1 MRTKKRMSALLPPT
15 PCTPE
20 MREQMVMIAGM
31 QGRSIA
37 DIQRDA
43 ISLFLSNIGSKTI
56 NNDNLIVETA
66 EAQPA

>member
-1 MRTKKRMSALLPPT
+1 MRTKKRMSAQLPPT

-20 MREQMVMIAGM
+20 MREQMVMIAGI

-37 DIQRDA
+37 DVQRDA
-43 ISLFLSNIGSKTI
+43 ISLFLSISDNKTI
-56 NNDNLIVETA
+56 NNDSLIIETS